1 MRLPTAS
8 SGCATSGDCWIS
20 CPDCKMSSVL
30 PVALIRAPDSRD
42 NGVMDWS
49 RRARL
54 ATCSLV
60 AAAAVLLGACGGS
73 DYRYIKS
80 SSNGAY
86 FKVPKSWKVYDKDTI
101 VSASGTNLSDSQKS
115 TLRFMVAFDADPEP
129 SLDHDLQTAT
139 EPFGLARVRELSA
152 QERLTFSLAAL
163 RNEIVPI
170 DQILNEETGDIELL
184 KEPDEIATEDG
195 ARGTRLVYR
204 VTSEDGSFTVDQTG
218 LVDAKTQFVY
228 FFIIGCESS
237 CYDQNK
243 RRISE
248 IADSWTVKER

>member
-1 MRLPTAS
+1 
-8 SGCATSGDCWIS
+8 
-20 CPDCKMSSVL
+20 MS
-30 PVALIRAPDSRD
+30 ALLIGAPMRAPDSRD

-49 RRARL
+49 RQARL
-54 ATCSLV
+54 ATCSLA

-73 DYRYIKS
+73 EYRYVKS

-86 FKVPKSWKVYDKDTI
+86 FKVPKDWKVYDKETI
-101 VSASGTNLSDSQKS
+101 VEASGSNLSENQFDA
-115 TLRFMVAFDADPEP
+115 LRFMVAFDADPKP
-129 SLDHDLQTAT
+129 SLEHDLQTAKR
-139 EPFGLARVRELSA
+139 PFGLARVRQLSA

-184 KEPDEIATEDG
+184 KEPEEIATSG
-195 ARGTRLVYR
+195 GLAGTRLVYR
-204 VTSEDGSFTVDQTG
+204 VVTEDGSFTVDQTG
-218 LVDAKTQFVY
+218 LVDAKTQLVY
-228 FFIIGCESS
+228 FFIIGCESD

-243 RRISE
+243 QKISE